1 MNRSIQSFARSL
13 LVLLMT
19 LAMSGSSPCKEGV
32 IQCANLIYAGTKTSR
47 CFSDAFLSS
56 VQKETTI
63 GTERRFK
70 SVKLDSKELFKF
82 PFVMMTGESD
92 FYLTSKERENLK
104 EYLAKGGFLLSSAG
118 CSNKE
123 WDRAY
128 RREMRKVFGDS
139 ALKKIPTEHPIFRT
153 VNDVKKLKLYGGK
166 EGFLEGV
173 EIDGKLVAV
182 HSKNGLNDTGN
193 TSGCCCCGGS
203 EILNSLEI
211 NVNIFAYALLH

>member
-1 MNRSIQSFARSL
+1 MKSRVYLFIL
-13 LVLLMT
+13 LA
-19 LAMSGSSPCKEGV
+19 LALAAPTSSKEGV

-47 CFSDAFLSS
+47 CFSDAFLSA

-70 SVKLDSKELFKF
+70 AVKLDSKELFKF
-82 PFVMMTGESD
+82 PFAMMTGESD
-92 FYLTSKERENLK
+92 FYLTTKERKNLK
-104 EYLAKGGFLLSSAG
+104 KYLAKGGFLLSSAG

-128 RREMRKVFGDS
+128 RREMKKVFGKN
-139 ALKKIPTEHPIFRT
+139 ALKRIPMDHPIFRT
-153 VNDVKKLKLYGGK
+153 VNDVKKLKVYGGR
-166 EGFLEGV
+166 EAFLEGV

-182 HSKNGLNDTGN
+182 HSSNGLNDTEN

-203 EILNSLEI
+203 EIDNSLEI